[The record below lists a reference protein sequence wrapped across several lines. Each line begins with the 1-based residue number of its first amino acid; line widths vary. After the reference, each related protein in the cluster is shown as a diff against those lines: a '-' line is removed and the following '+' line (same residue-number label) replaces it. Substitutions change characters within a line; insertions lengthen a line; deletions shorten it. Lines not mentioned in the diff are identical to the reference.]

1 MNFFFIPLII
11 NHVPHFP
18 FIDPS
23 CPWSNPNNWVV
34 RPWPQ
39 PPQNRQKCRTTNGGF
54 PLPSMYNY
62 PKCFLTGKNR
72 DPIRGRKNLTNFCW
86 ATSKDAFQKD
96 LTIIHVAWSK
106 IVSYGYESS
115 EREWNGGRSTSVIST
130 SLGFWVTPQLCP
142 GRLRDWT
149 PSQVATG
156 WGPQDM

>member
-1 MNFFFIPLII
+1 MSHTFHSSIQVAHGAIPTMESSVRGPSHLRTDRSVVPPMEAFRFPQCII
-11 NHVPHFP
+11 T
-18 FIDPS
+18 
-23 CPWSNPNNWVV
+23 PNVSL
-34 RPWPQ
+34 Q
-39 PPQNRQKCRTTNGGF
+39 
-54 PLPSMYNY
+54 
-62 PKCFLTGKNR
+62 GKIG
-72 DPIRGRKNLTNFCW
+72 IRSGGRKNLTNFCW